1 MQSSNQNKLFSLRN
15 LFLYLVVIILPVLVA
30 YFALESM
37 IEEQLGASRELIKQE
52 LELQSASLVHIA
64 KADYQLKDFF
74 NSLVFNKK
82 LLRNKPDS
90 IAATIEKIDELYP
103 GTFKW
108 IFWDSE
114 GNIIPIK
121 SRVILHGQKQWEM
134 IIKNMLARITTQF
147 FPEVV
152 MDDEKYKKQLA
163 FALNTLQKAM
173 GSTTKIEH
181 LYYARNNPTSIK
193 WFNQPCTAIWDSD
206 SLSYSR
212 ENYPEKIRSGCLLFA
227 FPDKFPE
234 DFWVKRMVMN
244 GSRKKEGL
252 KFPLVAV
259 NLTFSREV
267 AIDKRLPQNNL
278 IEPLIKAY
286 LSRSQNIFSYGNYL
300 VKATAPED
308 ESQVRI
314 FSIADLSKAIRSR
327 DRMLITL
334 RVACLALILL
344 SSFMAIKLFKS
355 GLKGFS
361 LRRRIAAIFLIAIL
375 MPILSLLSIGKSFVA
390 HEEARMTES
399 AYVKMRSGI
408 EALELRYK
416 DAPRLLEEPLFRDL
430 KSLTA
435 SASTLAEFEKALET
449 AKEQDLLQYYL
460 LSDDKGKI
468 VVTNWLKMD
477 PGIKKTLEIAAG
489 RLLENENRMLDA
501 GNSVLKGAIDDE
513 IQEMLEGMQI
523 NMDFSRPSHLRHYVY
538 IDQHMYFMSVTV
550 IVAGKA
556 CVLFAY
562 LPDYFLERGFA
573 NREFSQNLM
582 AIEQNNAGYQ
592 ISRPELSFFSTFKAQ
607 PHIPAESDLWKPL
620 ESNFNRSSSLKVE
633 DSGKIVIDG
642 EEFLFLIKPLTSMF
656 KQSYIPCLISSKNP
670 INQRLR
676 DVSAVVA
683 ILAFIAILGTM
694 LLSLILAASLLGPI
708 SQIDQA
714 AQQVGKGNLSIALPD
729 MGTDEIGRL
738 SQTFNNMVKGLRER
752 EKMQAYVSDS
762 VLEAVQDHSDTSVHD
777 GKSLEVTIL
786 FSDIRNF
793 TGISEQNSP
802 KHVFALLNEYFGGVE
817 PIIRENNGRVDK
829 FIGDA
834 VMAVFHH
841 TSPEH
846 HSLSAIKAAFAM
858 KRFLKKLNL
867 KRSQA
872 KQFTIEIGVGISTG
886 SVLLG
891 DVGSDRRKD
900 LTVIGDEVNL
910 ASRLETASKKGR
922 HSKIIISGNTYNLVK
937 DYIIAEE
944 MPFTEI
950 RGKQQAVQIYELVKL
965 KVDN

>member
-1 MQSSNQNKLFSLRN
+1 MQSSNRNNLFSLRN
-15 LFLYLVVIILPVLVA
+15 LFLYIVVVILPVFVA

-37 IEEQLGASRELIKQE
+37 IEEQFGASRELLKQE
-52 LELQSASLVHIA
+52 LELQSANLVHIA
-64 KADYQLKDFF
+64 KPEYQLKDFF

-82 LLRNKPDS
+82 LLRKKPETIS
-90 IAATIEKIDELYP
+90 ATIEKIDKLYP
-103 GTFKW
+103 DTFKW
-108 IFWDSE
+108 IFWDSQ

-134 IIKNMLARITTQF
+134 IIKNMLARILTQT
-147 FPEVV
+147 FPDVV
-152 MDDEKYKKQLA
+152 LDDEKYKKQLA
-163 FALNTLQKAM
+163 FALSTLQKAM
-173 GSTTKIEH
+173 GSSTKIEH
-181 LYYARNNPTSIK
+181 LYYARNNPTSFK
-193 WFNQPCTAIWDSD
+193 WFNQACTAIWESD
-206 SLSYSR
+206 TVSYSR
-212 ENYPEKIRSGCLLFA
+212 ENYPEKIRFGCLLFA
-227 FPDKFPE
+227 FPEKFPE
-234 DFWVKRMVMN
+234 DFWVKRMISN
-244 GSRKKEGL
+244 ASKKKEGL
-252 KFPLVAV
+252 KFPLTAV
-259 NLTFSREV
+259 NLTFAREI
-267 AIDKRLPQNNL
+267 ATDKSLPPNNFIKPL
-278 IEPLIKAY
+278 IEAY
-286 LSRSQNIFSYGNYL
+286 VSRTQNVFSYGNYL
-300 VKATAPED
+300 VKAILPEED
-308 ESQVRI
+308 SQVRI
-314 FSIADLSKAIRSR
+314 FSMADLSKAMRSR
-327 DRMLITL
+327 DQMLIAL
-334 RVACLALILL
+334 RIACFFLILL
-344 SSFMAIKLFKS
+344 SSFMAIKLFRS
-355 GLKGFS
+355 GFKGFS

-390 HEEARMTES
+390 HEETRMTES
-399 AYVKMRSGI
+399 AYVKMRSGV

-416 DAPRLLEEPLFRDL
+416 DAPRLLEQPLFNDL
-430 KSLTA
+430 KSLVA
-435 SASTLAEFEKALET
+435 SASTSAEFGKALDK
-449 AKEQDLLQYYL
+449 AQEQEMLQYYL

-468 VVTNWLKMD
+468 VVTNWEKID
-477 PGIKKTLEIAAG
+477 PGIKKTLELAAG
-489 RLLENENRMLDA
+489 RLLENENRILNA
-501 GNSVLKGAIDDE
+501 GQSVLKGAMDE
-513 IQEMLEGMQI
+513 EMQELLEGMQI
-523 NMDFSRPSHLRHYVY
+523 NLDFSRPSHLRHYVY
-538 IDQHMYFMSVTV
+538 IDQHMYFLSITV
-550 IVAGKA
+550 VIHGKP
-556 CVLFAY
+556 CILFAY

-573 NREFSQNLM
+573 NREFSMNLM
-582 AIEQNNAGYQ
+582 ATEQNNTSNHT
-592 ISRPELSFFSTFKAQ
+592 SRPELSFFSTFKSQ
-607 PHIPAESDLWKPL
+607 PHIPAESDLWQIL
-620 ESNFNRSSSLKVE
+620 EPNFNRASSLKVE
-633 DSGKIVIDG
+633 DSGKVVIDG

-656 KQSYIPCLISSKNP
+656 KQSYVPCLISSKNP

-676 DVSAVVA
+676 EVSAVVA
-683 ILAFIAILGTM
+683 VLAFIAILGTM

-714 AQQVGKGNLSIALPD
+714 AQEVGKGNLSIALPD

-858 KRFLKKLNL
+858 KRFLKKLNI
-867 KRSQA
+867 KRTQA
-872 KQFTIEIGVGISTG
+872 KQFTIDIGVGISTG

-891 DVGSDRRKD
+891 DVGSERRKD

-937 DYIIAEE
+937 DQVIAEE

-965 KVDN
+965 KIEN